1 MSYINAYTLQPMER
15 TGLFTGDNVSFE
27 MLPDNTLIYCQFID
41 MKGEKI
47 KLDKSKGDEFNRAR
61 VMDQRIFYSQILYA
75 VEGINGETYYTRTD
89 HIKYYTYEQLSQ
101 MIKSW
106 CWGPWAQA
114 LALRKE

>member
-1 MSYINAYTLQPMER
+1 MSYINAKTLQPMER
-15 TGLFTGDNVSFE
+15 TSLFTGDGKSFE

-61 VMDQRIFYSQILYA
+61 VMDQRIFYSEILYA

-89 HIKYYTYEQLSQ
+89 HIQCSTKEQIAP
-101 MIKSW
+101 MIQYDTIW
-106 CWGPWAQA
+106 QGYGLP
-114 LALRKE
+114 E

>member
-1 MSYINAYTLQPMER
+1 MSYINAKTLQPMER
-15 TGLFTGDNVSFE
+15 TGLFTGDNKSFE

-61 VMDQRIFYSQILYA
+61 VKDQRIFYSQILYA

-106 CWGPWAQA
+106 CWGPWAVRSRE
-114 LALRKE
+114 LPE

>member
-1 MSYINAYTLQPMER
+1 MSYINAKTLQPMER

-47 KLDKSKGDEFNRAR
+47 KLDKSKGHEFNRAR
-61 VMDQRIFYSQILYA
+61 VMDQRIFYSEILYA

-89 HIKYYTYEQLSQ
+89 HIQCSTKEQFAP
-101 MIKSW
+101 MIQYDTVW
-106 CWGPWAQA
+106 QGYGLP
-114 LALRKE
+114 E